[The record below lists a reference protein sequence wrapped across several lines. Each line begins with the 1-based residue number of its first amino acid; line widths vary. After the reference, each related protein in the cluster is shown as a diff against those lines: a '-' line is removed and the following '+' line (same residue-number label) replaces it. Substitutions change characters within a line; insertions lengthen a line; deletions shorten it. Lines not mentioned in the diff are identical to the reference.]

1 MQKMK
6 LQKMVIVRLASKI
19 LHELEGYLYNSI
31 VLQAIKNS
39 REFLL
44 HRNIV
49 LKKTQPFG
57 APHKLFTKESKVCS
71 SQGVRHADWSQ
82 FIAQSDTCKNNVTTF

>member
-1 MQKMK
+1 MNWKG
-6 LQKMVIVRLASKI
+6 
-19 LHELEGYLYNSI
+19 HLYNFI

-49 LKKTQPFG
+49 LKKTQSFG
-57 APHKLFTKESKVCS
+57 APHKLFMKESKVCS

-82 FIAQSDTCKNNVTTF
+82 FIAQSATCKNNVTTL